1 MKKPNFTKKDLCK
14 NIKDKTGLSYN
25 YSDKIINN
33 LINILIKKIIK
44 GDLILKNIGT
54 FKILKKRS
62 RIGRNPK
69 TKKKYIITER
79 NSLSFIASKNALK
92 ILNRNL

>member
-33 LINILIKKIIK
+33 LINILAKKIIK
-44 GDLILKNIGT
+44 GNLILKNIGT
-54 FKILKKRS
+54 FKVLKKKS

-79 NSLSFIASKNALK
+79 NSLSFTASKNALK

>member
-33 LINILIKKIIK
+33 LINILAKKIIK
-44 GDLILKNIGT
+44 GNLILKNIGT
-54 FKILKKRS
+54 FKVLKK
-62 RIGRNPK
+62 
-69 TKKKYIITER
+69 
-79 NSLSFIASKNALK
+79 K
-92 ILNRNL
+92 I

>member
-1 MKKPNFTKKDLCK
+1 VKKPNFTKKDLCK

-33 LINILIKKIIK
+33 LISILTKKITK
-44 GDLILKNIGT
+44 GNLILKNIGT

>member
-92 ILNRNL
+92 ILNRNV